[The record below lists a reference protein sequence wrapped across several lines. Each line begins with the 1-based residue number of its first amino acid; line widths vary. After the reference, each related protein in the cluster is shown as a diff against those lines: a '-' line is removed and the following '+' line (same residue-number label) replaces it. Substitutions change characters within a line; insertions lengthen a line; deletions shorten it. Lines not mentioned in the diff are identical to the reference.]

1 MSFFQ
6 YLYKRRI
13 FLITVLLSLLFVAM
27 MMILNANHAYSTSD
41 ILYTLSGLTVIAV
54 TGLIVEYA
62 RYRTHIRSLQAACKR
77 DPDELIAALP
87 EARNEEQ
94 ELYTELIKNV
104 YRDRDAQIQ
113 KLQEEQEDY
122 RDFILSW
129 IHEVKLPI
137 TAGYMLMRNSRGKSA
152 EELVDKLED
161 EWHKVDHYVEQAL
174 YYSRIDSFSKDYHI
188 TEVSLNRITK
198 ASIKKFSKMFIQK
211 RIRLSMWEEEAFVQ
225 SDGKWLA
232 YILDQLVANALKY
245 TDEGG
250 TIAFFYEEDQK
261 EKRLHIRDSGIGIKQ
276 EDIGRVFEKGFT
288 GSNGRSANAKS
299 TGMGLYLAN
308 QMARKLGA
316 RLSVRS
322 QEGEYAEFAIH
333 FSKGDGYFD
342 LT

>member
-1 MSFFQ
+1 M
-6 YLYKRRI
+6 
-13 FLITVLLSLLFVAM
+13 
-27 MMILNANHAYSTSD
+27 
-41 ILYTLSGLTVIAV
+41 
-54 TGLIVEYA
+54 
-62 RYRTHIRSLQAACKR
+62 
-77 DPDELIAALP
+77 
-87 EARNEEQ
+87 
-94 ELYTELIKNV
+94 
-104 YRDRDAQIQ
+104 
-113 KLQEEQEDY
+113 
-122 RDFILSW
+122 
-129 IHEVKLPI
+129 
-137 TAGYMLMRNSRGKSA
+137 
-152 EELVDKLED
+152 DKLED
-161 EWHKVDHYVEQAL
+161 EWRKIDHYVEQAL

-198 ASIKKFSKMFIQK
+198 ASIKKYSKMFIQK

-342 LT
+342 LNE